1 MNYNNIQTEVS
12 VLLQNRR
19 HRRIYTNDG
28 QPIHRHHSND
38 SCERTPSDDNIST
51 RRGGIMSKVIRPVRK
66 KSSQENFTPAEH
78 LITSPSRDLSPGR
91 KRPITSI
98 VSSRYYRMMPATN
111 SKSPPNGYVT
121 TFTKSG
127 RMVWQRMSSNINS
140 QHRPWILQLPFIRQW
155 NNARRNIHN
164 HNGLGFFLLPAF
176 QNNNTRLSEE
186 SMAVHTGASNNIFE
200 DEEEGEWRIICI
212 LGSRLIVSFYRTFIF
227 IIHSTRSQIQ
237 YKKGY
242 ALKFILQQKI
252 VK

>member
-1 MNYNNIQTEVS
+1 
-12 VLLQNRR
+12 
-19 HRRIYTNDG
+19 
-28 QPIHRHHSND
+28 
-38 SCERTPSDDNIST
+38 
-51 RRGGIMSKVIRPVRK
+51 
-66 KSSQENFTPAEH
+66 
-78 LITSPSRDLSPGR
+78 
-91 KRPITSI
+91 
-98 VSSRYYRMMPATN
+98 MMPATN

-200 DEEEGEWRIICI
+200 DEEEDNNAVFWGLRNGQAQLLNETVDLVQRRRFARAQAARQNANEDDGWPMTVGNET
-212 LGSRLIVSFYRTFIF
+212 LL
-227 IIHSTRSQIQ
+227 
-237 YKKGY
+237 
-242 ALKFILQQKI
+242 
-252 VK
+252 